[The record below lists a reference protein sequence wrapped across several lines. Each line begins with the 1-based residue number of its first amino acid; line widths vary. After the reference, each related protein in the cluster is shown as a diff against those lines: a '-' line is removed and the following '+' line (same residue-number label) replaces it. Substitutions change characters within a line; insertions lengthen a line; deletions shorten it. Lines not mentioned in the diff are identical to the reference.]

1 MWNFVWRTLCETQNE
16 KHRNWKSENLKL
28 KAKIER
34 IENLRKWN
42 CKLKSPALF
51 IFTVGHHD
59 QNSAKHQ
66 TPRRNFHTGLYD
78 SAWKIEIRPW
88 IKSLYMKNTEQKLWM
103 KNTRHQ
109 NRTYKSQFYIISKG
123 GKSNLVREPSHNISY
138 DVETCFQGVDHVP
151 GS

>member
-1 MWNFVWRTLCETQNE
+1 MPFPSFRVAMSWYFNRNYGCNTHWRGLKCCPFFLAAFTNYVKVWMKNIM
-16 KHRNWKSENLKL
+16 WKSENLKL

-42 CKLKSPALF
+42 CKLKSPALL

-66 TPRRNFHTGLYD
+66 THRITFHTGLYD
-78 SAWKIEIRPW
+78 RAWKIEIRPW
-88 IKSLYMKNTEQKLWM
+88 IKSLYMKNTEQTLRM

-109 NRTYKSQFYIISKG
+109 NRTYKSQF
-123 GKSNLVREPSHNISY
+123 
-138 DVETCFQGVDHVP
+138 
-151 GS
+151 